1 MLRFEVT
8 PEDLLATRFAVSP
21 MFELHSLLRSLN
33 GRTGRSALPPAW
45 RARLRPRFA
54 ALRRDSELD
63 AVLALYLPREGA
75 GFIAPPPASLTQ
87 SIDDDLSMI
96 RATPPSVA
104 RAEIRR
110 FVGRQPLLD
119 ARVRATL
126 SGRSAVARIADALAT
141 AWHELLAPDWPQL
154 RAICER
160 DVVHRAGELGR
171 GGWAAALSG
180 LHDAVRWNAGG
191 IEIARMP
198 GGPVTLGGAG
208 LTLVPSVFVW
218 PGLAAH
224 HDDPW
229 PRAVIYPARGTAALL
244 EPSGQRPADALVAL
258 IGRSRAQLLVAL
270 AEPASTTQLARA
282 NRLAVGAVGDH
293 LAVLLEAGLVDRARA
308 GRSVL
313 YRRTPLGD
321 ALVGG

>member
-1 MLRFEVT
+1 M
-8 PEDLLATRFAVSP
+8 
-21 MFELHSLLRSLN
+21 
-33 GRTGRSALPPAW
+33 
-45 RARLRPRFA
+45 
-54 ALRRDSELD
+54 
-63 AVLALYLPREGA
+63 
-75 GFIAPPPASLTQ
+75 
-87 SIDDDLSMI
+87 
-96 RATPPSVA
+96 
-104 RAEIRR
+104 
-110 FVGRQPLLD
+110 
-119 ARVRATL
+119 
-126 SGRSAVARIADALAT
+126 ARIADALAT